1 MESVEDFMVG
11 VTAYLVFIVY
21 KAFMYAASAYEL
33 RLRTPFFIQ
42 DGTDSVS
49 LGWFFT
55 EYIDFVTVFNFG
67 SDIRHKK
74 FKILVE
80 NRLRC
85 KREDYLL
92 LVLPFYRNVEIDSAE
107 SGCQWE
113 EILRLVHIRR
123 IQPQYC

>member
-55 EYIDFVTVFNFG
+55 EYIDFVTVFYFG
-67 SDIRHKK
+67 SDVRHKK
-74 FKILVE
+74 FEILVE

-92 LVLPFYRNVEIDSAE
+92 LILPFYRNVEIDSAE
-107 SGCQWE
+107 SGC
-113 EILRLVHIRR
+113 
-123 IQPQYC
+123 